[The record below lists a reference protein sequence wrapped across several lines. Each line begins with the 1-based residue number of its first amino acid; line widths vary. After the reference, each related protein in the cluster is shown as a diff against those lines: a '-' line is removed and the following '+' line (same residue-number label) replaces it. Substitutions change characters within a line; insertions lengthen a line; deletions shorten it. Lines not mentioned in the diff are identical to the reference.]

1 MVGRYTWLGQFQQP
15 WFLAGMA
22 VLTVLFAASFFEWL
36 PIDLPNSIVNV
47 ASRRS
52 GGPMIE
58 VFVTGVFGTLL
69 ATPCS
74 APFVGT
80 AVGFALARG
89 PTEIFAIFLCLGLGM
104 ALPYWMAALFPGC
117 VWWLPRR
124 GPWMLVV
131 GNSSA
136 SCCSGRPSG

>member
-1 MVGRYTWLGQFQQP
+1 
-15 WFLAGMA
+15 
-22 VLTVLFAASFFEWL
+22 
-36 PIDLPNSIVNV
+36 
-47 ASRRS
+47 
-52 GGPMIE
+52 MIE
-58 VFVTGVFGTLL
+58 AFLTGVFATLL

-89 PTEIFAIFLCLGLGM
+89 PSEIFAIFLCLGLGM

-117 VWWLPRR
+117 VRWLPRP

-131 GNSSA
+131 RKFLGILLLGTAAWLIYVLWSTAGAWTAAVTAALLACLLGYRALISA
-136 SCCSGRPSG
+136 PVRGQIAGLHRAGPD